1 MTAVANYKR
10 VHQDLQELIRT
21 LGSKLSDVK
30 NHYEHEFLA
39 AYRIHQISIHEE
51 LKELR
56 DRVAKAEETLI
67 EDSAVARME
76 EECSWFRG
84 ESNRLQS
91 HVSAMMKDM
100 NSMNLRLHELREQ
113 RAYLSDQLKAIMK
126 RSRVYG
132 AEIDYMKKSVSTTLD
147 KSMTGSQSSHMMLP
161 SPSNSISSSTLL
173 KNKKKSLKKSGIKN
187 SASEPHLHDP
197 EHAVIRFRH
206 LKDKFDGQL
215 KALEDGKT
223 GWDSVLEDAMATQ
236 FDKVVERKT
245 HGVLRTLRKKSDIAE
260 YAGEKATPGVVP
272 PAFAHEIPKIN
283 GLTGLGVEHFTDIDK
298 FQTLVSVLSHPAIF
312 REVVQE
318 LRGNL

>member
-1 MTAVANYKR
+1 MAAVANYKR

-21 LGSKLSDVK
+21 LGSKLSDVT

-100 NSMNLRLHELREQ
+100 NSMNLRLGELREQ

-132 AEIDYMKKSVSTTLD
+132 AEIDYMKNSVSTTLKD
-147 KSMTGSQSSHMMLP
+147 KSITSSQSQIMLP
-161 SPSNSISSSTLL
+161 STSNSISSNSL
-173 KNKKKSLKKSGIKN
+173 KNSKKSSKRGGIKN
-187 SASEPHLHDP
+187 SASEPHLKHP
-197 EHAVIRFRH
+197 EYAVNHFKH
-206 LKDKFDGQL
+206 LREKFDGQL
-215 KALEDGKT
+215 KTLEDGKT
-223 GWDSVLEDAMATQ
+223 GWDSILEDALASQ
-236 FDKVVERKT
+236 FHKVVERKT

-260 YAGEKATPGVVP
+260 YGGEKATPGVVP

-318 LRGNL
+318 LSGNL